1 MNEYQDQVLSHQNKE
16 TKQNIITEMKN
27 KKSLINSELGLN
39 GEQKVILYS
48 AVDRKISVKVF
59 FAQDNFW
66 LTQKTMAELFGVNL
80 PAISK
85 HLKNIY
91 VSKELTEEAT
101 ISKMEIVQVEGGR
114 KITRS
119 IEIYNLDAA
128 IAVGYRVNSIK
139 ATHFRI
145 WATNSLR
152 EFIVKGFVLNDG
164 GKVHFFYNIPASLF
178 LRALKLLLLFQM
190 FGNRGKVY
198 SK

>member
-1 MNEYQDQVLSHQNKE
+1 MNEYQDQILSHQNKE

-128 IAVGYRVNSIK
+128 IAIGYRVNSIAK
-139 ATHFRI
+139 
-145 WATNSLR
+145 
-152 EFIVKGFVLNDG
+152 
-164 GKVHFFYNIPASLF
+164 
-178 LRALKLLLLFQM
+178 
-190 FGNRGKVY
+190 
-198 SK
+198 

>member
-1 MNEYQDQVLSHQNKE
+1 MNEYQDQMLSHQNKE

-27 KKSLINSELGLN
+27 KKSLINRELGLN

-59 FAQDNFW
+59 FARDNFW

-91 VSKELTEEAT
+91 ASKELTEEAT

-114 KITRS
+114 KISRS

-128 IAVGYRVNSIK
+128 ITVGY
-139 ATHFRI
+139 
-145 WATNSLR
+145 
-152 EFIVKGFVLNDG
+152 
-164 GKVHFFYNIPASLF
+164 PC
-178 LRALKLLLLFQM
+178 
-190 FGNRGKVY
+190 
-198 SK
+198 